1 MIQAKLK
8 PCKKGSGPAIG
19 FIGCGNKAFLH
30 RYGLCKECFYL
41 FLTTTPSGNKVLQ
54 KAQIRAKT
62 NVQKEAK
69 KEQSIKKEENRQKK
83 IELLRPDAYRAKYV
97 QPVINEI
104 ARLIDYGQPC
114 LATGLY
120 DNKMNA
126 GHFMSVASNR
136 TICLNL
142 HNLHN
147 QSFESNHWK
156 SGDNLKYRQGLIDTY
171 GIEYLEKVESLKRI
185 QPVHLSRRDFE
196 RIREVAMEIRNELKS
211 NLTIYPPEKRIELRE
226 VLNKRIGIY
235 L

>member
-1 MIQAKLK
+1 MIKTKERKCKPVGKAKGFDSCGDVKLPYLYGMCHRCAMRWAYSTPEGEVFLK
-8 PCKKGSGPAIG
+8 SI
-19 FIGCGNKAFLH
+19 
-30 RYGLCKECFYL
+30 
-41 FLTTTPSGNKVLQ
+41 
-54 KAQIRAKT
+54 QIRAKT
-62 NVQKEAK
+62 VVQKEAK

-126 GHFMSVASNR
+126 GHYMSVASNR

-171 GIEYLEKVESLKRI
+171 GIEYLEKVEALKKI
-185 QPVHLSRRDFE
+185 QPVHLSRQDFE
-196 RIREVAMEIRNELKS
+196 RIRDIAMEIRNELK
-211 NLTIYPPEKRIELRE
+211 NTLRIRTPRERIELRE
-226 VLNKRIGIY
+226 ILNCRLGIY
-235 L
+235 K

>member
-1 MIQAKLK
+1 MIQVK
-8 PCKKGSGPAIG
+8 PKKCKGTGRALG
-19 FIGCGNKAFLH
+19 FGCGEVKLPHKFGVCSTCWPKWLLNTPEGLSFL
-30 RYGLCKECFYL
+30 KS
-41 FLTTTPSGNKVLQ
+41 T
-54 KAQIRAKT
+54 QIKAKT
-62 NVQKEAK
+62 HVQKEAK
-69 KEQSIKKEENRQKK
+69 KEQSIKKEENRQRK

-126 GHFMSVASNR
+126 GHYMSVASNR

-171 GIEYLEKVESLKRI
+171 GIEYLEKVEALKKI
-185 QPVHLSRRDFE
+185 QPVHLSRQDFE
-196 RIREVAMEIRNELKS
+196 RIREVAMEIKNELKN
-211 NLTIYPPEKRIELRE
+211 NLIIRNPQERIELRE